1 MYESRE
7 DLASGSIA
15 PSAAEILDWLERL
28 ADVDQGESEADCI
41 DRLNALERLKSA
53 AAAAQAR
60 VTGDLEA
67 RRDPE
72 RRRRTNPGLG
82 NEIALARQ
90 ESPHQGRAHLALSR
104 ALLHDL
110 PCTLAAL
117 TRGDI
122 SERRAQIIATE
133 TVDLCAADRR
143 LVDAEIAD
151 RLPGLGDGD
160 VQQAARRAALRL
172 DEESALRRRRRAH
185 AGRHVSGRV
194 LRDGS
199 AQVTAV
205 VSDVHYAAIVASLS
219 EAAASARAAGDDRT
233 RAQVMADLFVSRLTG
248 QVTAQATPV
257 AVKLVVS
264 AETLLGDSSEP
275 AQVYGAGVVPAS
287 VARQMVG
294 AAAEVRSTIQQLFRF
309 PETGTLVAM
318 ERGVRRF
325 PAALREFIAL
335 RDQRCRTPWC
345 NAPIQHT
352 DHPVPARDGGA
363 TSVPNGQGLCEAC
376 NYAKEA
382 YGWSQRPVGEDFDA
396 HTVEITTPTGHVHRS
411 REPGLPFPPSL
422 PRPRTRLEAAFC
434 DLILTV

>member
-1 MYESRE
+1 
-7 DLASGSIA
+7 
-15 PSAAEILDWLERL
+15 
-28 ADVDQGESEADCI
+28 
-41 DRLNALERLKSA
+41 
-53 AAAAQAR
+53 
-60 VTGDLEA
+60 
-67 RRDPE
+67 
-72 RRRRTNPGLG
+72 
-82 NEIALARQ
+82 
-90 ESPHQGRAHLALSR
+90 
-104 ALLHDL
+104 
-110 PCTLAAL
+110 
-117 TRGDI
+117 
-122 SERRAQIIATE
+122 
-133 TVDLCAADRR
+133 
-143 LVDAEIAD
+143 
-151 RLPGLGDGD
+151 
-160 VQQAARRAALRL
+160 
-172 DEESALRRRRRAH
+172 
-185 AGRHVSGRV
+185 V
-194 LRDGS
+194 LRNGS

-205 VSDVHYAAIVASLS
+205 VSDVHYAAIVASLT
-219 EAAASARAAGDDRT
+219 EAAARARAAGDDRT
-233 RAQVMADLFVSRLTG
+233 RGQVMADLFVSRLTG

-275 AQVYGAGVVPAS
+275 AQVSGAGVIPAS
-287 VARQMVG
+287 VAREMAG
-294 AAAEVRSTIQQLFRF
+294 AAAEVRSTIQRLFRF

-363 TSVPNGQGLCEAC
+363 TSIPNGQGLCEAC

-382 YGWSQRPVGEDFDA
+382 SGWSERPVGEHFEA

-411 REPGLPFPPSL
+411 REPGLPFPRSL

>member
-1 MYESRE
+1 VAGFYIIEHVYERRE
-7 DLASGSIA
+7 GLASGSDA
-15 PSAAEILDWLERL
+15 LSTAEILDWLERL

-60 VTGDLEA
+60 VTGNLEA
-67 RRDPE
+67 RRDPDH
-72 RRRRTNPGLG
+72 RTRTNPGLG
-82 NEIALARQ
+82 NEV
-90 ESPHQGRAHLALSR
+90 
-104 ALLHDL
+104 
-110 PCTLAAL
+110 AL
-117 TRGDI
+117 TRGEI
-122 SERRAQIIATE
+122 SE
-133 TVDLCAADRR
+133 
-143 LVDAEIAD
+143 
-151 RLPGLGDGD
+151 
-160 VQQAARRAALRL
+160 
-172 DEESALRRRRRAH
+172 
-185 AGRHVSGRV
+185 RV

-205 VSDVHYAAIVASLS
+205 VSDVHYAAIVASLT
-219 EAAASARAAGDDRT
+219 EAAARARAAGDDRT
-233 RAQVMADLFVSRLTG
+233 RGQVMADLFVSRLTG

-275 AQVYGAGVVPAS
+275 AQVSGAGVIPAS
-287 VARQMVG
+287 VAREMAG
-294 AAAEVRSTIQQLFRF
+294 AAAEVRSTIQRLFRF

-363 TSVPNGQGLCEAC
+363 TSIPNGQGLCEAC

-382 YGWSQRPVGEDFDA
+382 SGWSERPVGEHFEA

-411 REPGLPFPPSL
+411 REPGLPFPRSL

>member
-1 MYESRE
+1 VGAGWRAWWEQRRGLIPVSPGWTPSTIRRAPFPSVAGFYIIEHVYERRE
-7 DLASGSIA
+7 GLASGSDA
-15 PSAAEILDWLERL
+15 LSTAEILDWLERL

-60 VTGDLEA
+60 VTGNLEA
-67 RRDPE
+67 RRDPD
-72 RRRRTNPGLG
+72 RRTRTNPGVG
-82 NEIALARQ
+82 NEVALAR
-90 ESPHQGRAHLALSR
+90 H
-104 ALLHDL
+104 
-110 PCTLAAL
+110 
-117 TRGDI
+117 
-122 SERRAQIIATE
+122 
-133 TVDLCAADRR
+133 
-143 LVDAEIAD
+143 
-151 RLPGLGDGD
+151 
-160 VQQAARRAALRL
+160 
-172 DEESALRRRRRAH
+172 
-185 AGRHVSGRV
+185 
-194 LRDGS
+194 
-199 AQVTAV
+199 
-205 VSDVHYAAIVASLS
+205 
-219 EAAASARAAGDDRT
+219 
-233 RAQVMADLFVSRLTG
+233 LFVSRLTG

-275 AQVYGAGVVPAS
+275 AQVSGAGVIPAS
-287 VARQMVG
+287 VAREMAG
-294 AAAEVRSTIQQLFRF
+294 AAAEVRSTIQRLFRF

-363 TSVPNGQGLCEAC
+363 TSIPNGQGLCEAC

-382 YGWSQRPVGEDFDA
+382 SGWSERPVGEHFEA

-411 REPGLPFPPSL
+411 REPGLPFPRSL